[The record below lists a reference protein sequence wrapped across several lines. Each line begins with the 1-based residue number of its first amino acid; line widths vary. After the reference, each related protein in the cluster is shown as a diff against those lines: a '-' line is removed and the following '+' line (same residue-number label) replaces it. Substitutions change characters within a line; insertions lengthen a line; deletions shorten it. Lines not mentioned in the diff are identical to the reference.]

1 MLFLLQRVG
10 KSVSLSEPVRVP
22 CNLFGAE
29 RGKRKFFS
37 FFIYFF
43 FFFFSFFFF
52 FLLFFI
58 FNLISIRSV
67 SLILISYD
75 VMIYVS

>member
-29 RGKRKFFS
+29 RGKRNCFS
-37 FFIYFF
+37 FLLGHGILPT
-43 FFFFSFFFF
+43 
-52 FLLFFI
+52 FLLLL
-58 FNLISIRSV
+58 NLLLSFLFLLCFCFSV
-67 SLILISYD
+67 FLILDSD
-75 VMIYVS
+75 LTM